1 MFSVALSNLRT
12 VQVGNN
18 FLEAV
23 VTDLLDNLLNTVW
36 YKSVGLEGSV
46 GG

>member
-1 MFSVALSNLRT
+1 MTLSKLPT

-36 YKSVGLEGSV
+36 YKSAGLEGS
-46 GG
+46 GGR